1 MALSAPGLGS
11 GLEVTS
17 IVSQLMEVERQP
29 LARLQGKEAVI
40 EAEISA
46 YGALKSALSSLQGTL
61 SDLKDTDTYRA
72 TSATSSDETVL
83 SLSSD
88 TDAVASSYYVTVDR
102 LAQQHKLGTAESAAE
117 TLFGGGVGDE
127 LTLTA
132 GSESFTLDLSTGM
145 TLSEIQQAI
154 NIDDN
159 ETGISAGLITG
170 NSGKQTLVL
179 TAKESG

>member
-1 MALSAPGLGS
+1 MAISAPGLGS

-72 TSATSSDETVL
+72 TSEHLPTRR
-83 SLSSD
+83 
-88 TDAVASSYYVTVDR
+88 Y
-102 LAQQHKLGTAESAAE
+102 
-117 TLFGGGVGDE
+117 
-127 LTLTA
+127 
-132 GSESFTLDLSTGM
+132 
-145 TLSEIQQAI
+145 
-154 NIDDN
+154 
-159 ETGISAGLITG
+159 
-170 NSGKQTLVL
+170 
-179 TAKESG
+179 